1 MLTLKA
7 LKTVYVYS
15 LIILIWS
22 AVLGFLI
29 NAFKTN
35 ILSEII
41 RKRDAPFNINNGMAI
56 INSRNSFSNG

>member
-29 NAFKTN
+29 NAFKIN